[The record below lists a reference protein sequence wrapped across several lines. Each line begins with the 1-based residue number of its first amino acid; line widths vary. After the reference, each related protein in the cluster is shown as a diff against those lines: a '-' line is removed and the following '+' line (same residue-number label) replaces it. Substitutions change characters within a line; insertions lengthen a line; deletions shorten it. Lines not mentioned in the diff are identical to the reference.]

1 MGVASSRREG
11 LLLGHQT
18 GQPPK
23 DGLGLGRVAE
33 PETANQERT
42 VLGDGGAQRV
52 AVLGRPAGRVAGCL
66 GPKHRR
72 FAGLKVHV
80 EQ

>member
-1 MGVASSRREG
+1 VGVAPSGRER
-11 LLLGHQT
+11 LRLGHQA

-23 DGLGLGRVAE
+23 DGLGLGHVAE
-33 PETANQERT
+33 PETANEERT

-52 AVLGRPAGRVAGCL
+52 AVLGGPARRVAGRL
-66 GPKHRR
+66 DPQHRR
-72 FAGLKVHV
+72 LSGSQGHV

>member
-1 MGVASSRREG
+1 MAPSGRED

-33 PETANQERT
+33 RETANEERT
-42 VLGDGGAQRV
+42 VLGDGGAQSV
-52 AVLGRPAGRVAGCL
+52 AVLGGPARRVAGRL
-66 GPKHRR
+66 GPQHRR
-72 FAGLKVHV
+72 LAGLQVYV